1 MKTIF
6 RQTQLYKFLQYCEE
20 YKAEKVVL
28 DCGAGGDCP
37 PLAMFYEYGY
47 KTFGIE
53 IDERQLDKANTF
65 AKDKGVVLNIKKGD
79 MRKIPFEDE
88 SFGCIFSYGAIFHMK
103 KGDICSAIDEIKRVL
118 KPGGLCFVNFLSVN
132 DFRYNT
138 GKKIGEGEY
147 LQEEE
152 GETVIHTYYQ
162 LDEGNKH
169 FEDMEFV
176 YKENRVLE
184 RLFKGHKIRQGYI
197 DYIVR
202 KKSLI

>member
-20 YKAEKVVL
+20 YKVEKSIL

-37 PLAMFYEYGY
+37 PLAIFRKHDYE
-47 KTFGIE
+47 TFGIE
-53 IDERQLDKANTF
+53 IDERQLDKAILF
-65 AKDKGVVLNIKKGD
+65 AKKKGITLNVMKGD
-79 MRKIPFEDE
+79 MREIPFENE
-88 SFGCIFSYGAIFHMK
+88 FFGCIYSYGAIFHMK
-103 KGDICSAIDEIKRVL
+103 KAEICKAIVEIKRVL

-132 DFRYNT
+132 DFRYDT
-138 GKKIGEGEY
+138 GEKIGEGQY

-152 GETVIHTYYQ
+152 GETVIHSYYHV
-162 LDEGNKH
+162 DEGDKH
-169 FEDMEFV
+169 FEEMEFV

-184 RLFKGHKIRQGYI
+184 RMYKGHKIRQGYI

-202 KKSLI
+202 KT

>member
-20 YKAEKVVL
+20 YGTEKIIL
-28 DCGAGGDCP
+28 DCGAGGNCP
-37 PLAMFYEYGY
+37 PLALFGENGYE
-47 KTFGIE
+47 TFGIE
-53 IDERQLDKANTF
+53 IDEGQLDKAIMF
-65 AKDKGVVLNIKKGD
+65 AKDKGIVLNIMKGD
-79 MRKIPFEDE
+79 MREIPFEDE
-88 SFGCIFSYGAIFHMK
+88 SFGCVYSYGAIFHMK
-103 KGDICSAIDEIKRVL
+103 KAGICRAIDEIKRVL

-132 DFRYNT
+132 DFRYKT

-152 GETVIHTYYQ
+152 GETVIHSYYQ

-176 YKENRVLE
+176 YKENRVLD
-184 RLFKGHKIRQGYI
+184 RIYKGHKIRQGYI
-197 DYIVR
+197 DYIAR
-202 KKSLI
+202 KK

>member
-20 YKAEKVVL
+20 YGAEKVVL

-37 PLAMFYEYGY
+37 PLAIFAEHGY

-53 IDERQLDKANTF
+53 IDERQLDKANLF
-65 AKDKGVVLNIKKGD
+65 AKERGIALDIRKGD

-88 SFGCIFSYGAIFHMK
+88 SLGCVFSYGAIFHMK
-103 KGDICSAIDEIKRVL
+103 KEDIKSAIKEIKRVL
-118 KPGGLCFVNFLSVN
+118 KPGGLCFVNFLSIH

-138 GKKIGEGEY
+138 GEKIGDGEY
-147 LQEEE
+147 IQEEE
-152 GETVIHTYYQ
+152 GETVIHSYYQ
-162 LDEGNKH
+162 LDEGDKH
-169 FEDMEFV
+169 FEDMDFV

-184 RLFKGHKIRQGYI
+184 RLYKGHKIRQGYI

-202 KKSLI
+202 KK